1 MVFPDFTLQCDFLHA
16 ADTCKGLFIPTFKTA
31 KFAHTGEVN
40 QRGTFVK
47 SLTLEFVLQ
56 MNLQMVLTVETFERV
71 DTAVHFM

>member
-1 MVFPDFTLQCDFLHA
+1 MQQTRVKARLYQN
-16 ADTCKGLFIPTFKTA
+16 FKTA